1 MYVSS
6 VNFVGLTEKCDKTFN
21 VLEFERKKIE
31 EIKE

>member
-6 VNFVGLTEKCDKTFN
+6 FKFVGLTEKMTKN
-21 VLEFERKKIE
+21 LMYLEFERKKIE